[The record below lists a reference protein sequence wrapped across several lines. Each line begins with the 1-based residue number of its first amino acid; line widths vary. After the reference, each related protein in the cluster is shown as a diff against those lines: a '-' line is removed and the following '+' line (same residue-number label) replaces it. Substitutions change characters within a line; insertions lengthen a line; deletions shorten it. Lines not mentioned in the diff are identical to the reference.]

1 MADLPRLHGCIPI
14 LVSPFTD
21 DGALDLD
28 AYGPQIEWVLAE
40 GATGVAVNAIASEGY
55 KLTESERDS
64 AIERVVAEVNGRV
77 PVVAS
82 ADGPGAEPAIDRAAR
97 AARLGADA
105 IMVLPPYFIKPGAD
119 DLLDYYQRIGAA
131 TGAAL
136 IVQDAPQL
144 TGVAMSPPLWERMA
158 DSIPTLAC
166 IKIEGTPQGHV
177 ISEAIARCGDRLA
190 IFCGWGGLSILDAL
204 ERGAAGSMPAA
215 NFTREFAAI
224 QQRWEAGDRES
235 AEEIFAAAL
244 PFVLWSMQSI
254 DFSVAATKEEFRRLG
269 ILASNLQ
276 RNPAF
281 ALDEVSRAQ
290 LSRFID
296 ARVGP
301 AEAVP
306 DWL

>member
-1 MADLPRLHGCIPI
+1 MTATALHGCIPI
-14 LVSPFTD
+14 LVSPFTS

-55 KLTESERDS
+55 KLTEAERDA
-64 AIERVVAEVNGRV
+64 AIERVVAVTAGRV

-82 ADGPGAEPAIDRAAR
+82 ADGPGAEPAIDRAVR

-105 IMVLPPYFIKPGAD
+105 LMVLPPYFIKPGAD
-119 DLLDYYQRIGAA
+119 DLVDYYARIGEAA
-131 TGAAL
+131 PIPL

-144 TGVAMSPPLWERMA
+144 TGVGMSPALWERMA
-158 DSIPTLAC
+158 DQIPTLAC

-177 ISEAIARCGDRLA
+177 ISEALARCGDRLA
-190 IFCGWGGLSILDAL
+190 VFCGWGGLSILDAL
-204 ERGAAGSMPAA
+204 ERGSAGSMPAA

-224 QQRWEAGDRES
+224 QQRWEAQDRAG
-235 AEEIFAAAL
+235 AEEIFSAVL

-269 ILASNLQ
+269 ILSSNHQ
-276 RNPAF
+276 RLPAF
-281 ALDEVSRAQ
+281 TLDEVSRAQ
-290 LSRFID
+290 LGRFID
-296 ARVGP
+296 GRVG
-301 AEAVP
+301 E
-306 DWL
+306 